1 MNVLRTLAVSAAL
14 LLAAAM
20 PAAAEAV
27 PAALSEADRADLARI
42 ETYLNGL
49 TTMDSRFIQF
59 SEQGVAEGRILLE
72 RPGHLRIEY
81 APPVP
86 ILLVASDLLLMYH
99 DTELRQTTFLPVGT
113 TPAGILID
121 ENLALDGDLTVT
133 AFDRA
138 PGALRVTVV
147 ETDAPDAGEVTLMF
161 EDAPLRLAKWQVID
175 AQGTLVEVAL
185 VEPRFGVEIE
195 NANELFS
202 TVDPNIRAGQTPR
215 IE

>member
-99 DTELRQTTFLPVGT
+99 DTELKQTTFLPVGT

>member
-27 PAALSEADRADLARI
+27 PAELSEADRADLARI

-99 DTELRQTTFLPVGT
+99 DTELKQTTFLPVGT

>member
-175 AQGTLVEVAL
+175 AQGALVEVAL